1 MQELVTA
8 IIKPHR
14 VTEVKDALT
23 AAGVPGMTV
32 TEVRGF
38 GRQRGKTEVY
48 RGAEYTTD
56 FLPKARIEVLVD
68 AEQADHVIDVI
79 LAAAHTG
86 KIGDGKV
93 WSMTVNRLV
102 RVRTGERG
110 SDAL

>member
-8 IIKPHR
+8 IIKPHQ
-14 VTEVKDALT
+14 VTAVKDALI
-23 AAGVPGMTV
+23 AAGVAGMTI

-38 GRQRGKTEVY
+38 GRQRGKTEVF

-56 FLPKARIEVLVD
+56 FLPKARVEVLV
-68 AEQADHVIDVI
+68 EADQVDRVIDVI
-79 LAAAHTG
+79 QAAAYIG

-93 WSMTVNRLV
+93 WSVTVNRLV

-110 SDAL
+110 ADAI